1 MDTVDGV
8 DYGSLTIVQYAA
20 GRESDVFLHCS
31 FNEREERSFVNRE
44 RVVQER
50 RERIESKEKIR
61 SG

>member
-8 DYGSLTIVQYAA
+8 GYCRLTIVQYAA
-20 GRESDVFLHCS
+20 GRERAVFLHCS
-31 FNEREERSFVNRE
+31 FNEREERSFVKRE

-50 RERIESKEKIR
+50 RERIESKENIR